1 MICCSRR
8 GEALL
13 QRDPDES
20 EEAQVTNFKSAN
32 IIITIMDIM
41 TKSESET
48 MPSLSRNAQTMLE
61 RMQMVA
67 SDSINSVVENF
78 FGGSRCLAL
87 MVMSRIVS

>member
-41 TKSESET
+41 TKSESESW
-48 MPSLSRNAQTMLE
+48 PS
-61 RMQMVA
+61 
-67 SDSINSVVENF
+67 
-78 FGGSRCLAL
+78 
-87 MVMSRIVS
+87 